1 MIFEPSQDY
10 MRSKWLPN
18 LVAEYLNPGGDTTYD
33 ASVGWANARGAVIFS
48 TARRQIQ
55 RGARRRCHRGDFLF
69 PRSALSP
76 ERRHG
81 RRGDEAPARW
91 MIAVRHRAGSLDA
104 AVSSARTRNLATSL
118 VLIGLLGGAAWAL
131 VRFTA
136 RSRRLSEMQF
146 RFAAGVSHDLAH
158 AAHGHPG
165 AAFNLVEGVVKEPA
179 ATARYARLI
188 LRNAE
193 ELTSMIEN
201 VLAFSSS
208 LARTRKNGAR
218 RSPWGIFCNTPPE

>member
-18 LVAEYLNPGGDTTYD
+18 LVAEYLNAGGDATYD
-33 ASVGWANARGAVIFS
+33 ASVSWATARGGVIFS
-48 TARRQIQ
+48 TRADKSSVAP
-55 RGARRRCHRGDFLF
+55 GADATAGIFSF
-69 PRSALSP
+69 PGGGLP
-76 ERRHG
+76 GRRHG
-81 RRGDEAPARW
+81 RRGDEAQTRW

-146 RFAAGVSHDLAH
+146 RFAAGVSHDLRTPLTAIR
-158 AAHGHPG
+158 G

-179 ATARYARLI
+179 AIARYAKLDPPQC
-188 LRNAE
+188 
-193 ELTSMIEN
+193 
-201 VLAFSSS
+201 
-208 LARTRKNGAR
+208 R
-218 RSPWGIFCNTPPE
+218 RADVDD